1 MIPHCHIL
9 TPLPWPPLPWWA
21 GRQQEGEVRQLQRE
35 VQEARAARDAT
46 ADELLRV
53 SQRLLALEKEQVAV
67 PALEAEL
74 AGLRA
79 RHEVALVMVGER
91 NERVDELEA
100 DLADVRALYKEQ
112 VALLAGQ
119 VCGSRHRGAWCEAQR
134 GVAAGT
140 EGRGGRHR
148 GAWCEA
154 RRGVVVHGQGS
165 VMSGRVEGHK
175 GGSAAT
181 RQWLGH
187 AWLLLGHA
195 WLLLGHAWLL
205 LGHAWLL
212 LGHAWLLL
220 GHAWLLLARTAIT
233 ATLVCWLALPSQP
246 PCLLTAFASSLS
258 CNTSVPLSS
267 NAPPPCPVLC
277 ANPLPIPPPASP
289 RCPLWQVDPAK
300 WPQGYRICL
309 FCPHCAKTQRSH
321 PK

>member
-9 TPLPWPPLPWWA
+9 TPLPWPPIPWWA

-119 VCGSRHRGAWCEAQR
+119 V
-134 GVAAGT
+134 
-140 EGRGGRHR
+140 
-148 GAWCEA
+148 
-154 RRGVVVHGQGS
+154 
-165 VMSGRVEGHK
+165 
-175 GGSAAT
+175 
-181 RQWLGH
+181 
-187 AWLLLGHA
+187 
-195 WLLLGHAWLL
+195 
-205 LGHAWLL
+205 
-212 LGHAWLLL
+212 
-220 GHAWLLLARTAIT
+220 
-233 ATLVCWLALPSQP
+233 
-246 PCLLTAFASSLS
+246 
-258 CNTSVPLSS
+258 
-267 NAPPPCPVLC
+267 
-277 ANPLPIPPPASP
+277 
-289 RCPLWQVDPAK
+289 DPAK